1 MANNNMTTTQIEWRM
16 KKMAIGSSTHSSS
29 VLMEDIQSQFEQ
41 LKLRWESYP
50 NLVKS
55 TDYHQK
61 RETIRLVTEELY
73 LLSKRIDDNILFHK
87 TVIANSSIIADM
99 VVSLSLLETLYEMK
113 DVVEVYSRQCL

>member
-1 MANNNMTTTQIEWRM
+1 MADNMTTTQIEWRM
-16 KKMAIGSSTHSSS
+16 KKMAIGSSIHSSS
-29 VLMEDIQSQFEQ
+29 VLMKDIQSQFEQ
-41 LKLRWESYP
+41 LKLRWVYYP

-87 TVIANSSIIADM
+87 TIIANSSIIADM

>member
-1 MANNNMTTTQIEWRM
+1 MADNMTTTQIEWRM
-16 KKMAIGSSTHSSS
+16 KKMAIGSSIHSSS
-29 VLMEDIQSQFEQ
+29 VLMKDIQSQFEQ
-41 LKLRWESYP
+41 LKLRWESCP
-50 NLVKS
+50 NLVRS

-87 TVIANSSIIADM
+87 TIIANSSIIADM

>member
-1 MANNNMTTTQIEWRM
+1 MADNMTTIQIEWRM
-16 KKMAIGSSTHSSS
+16 KKMAIGSSIHSSS
-29 VLMEDIQSQFEQ
+29 VLMKDIQSQFEQ

>member
-1 MANNNMTTTQIEWRM
+1 MADNITTTQIEWRM
-16 KKMAIGSSTHSSS
+16 KKMAIGSSIHSSS
-29 VLMEDIQSQFEQ
+29 VSMKDIQGQFEQ

>member
-1 MANNNMTTTQIEWRM
+1 MADNMTTTQIEWRM
-16 KKMAIGSSTHSSS
+16 KKMAIGSSIHSSS
-29 VLMEDIQSQFEQ
+29 VLMKDIQSQFEQ
-41 LKLRWESYP
+41 LKLRWESCP

>member
-29 VLMEDIQSQFEQ
+29 VSMKDIQSQFEQ

-87 TVIANSSIIADM
+87 TMIANSSIIADM

-113 DVVEVYSRQCL
+113 DVVEVYSR

>member
-1 MANNNMTTTQIEWRM
+1 MADNMTTTQIEWRM
-16 KKMAIGSSTHSSS
+16 KKMAIGSSIHSSS
-29 VLMEDIQSQFEQ
+29 VLMKGIQSQFEQ

>member
-1 MANNNMTTTQIEWRM
+1 MADDMTTTQIEWRM
-16 KKMAIGSSTHSSS
+16 KKMAIGSSIHSSS
-29 VLMEDIQSQFEQ
+29 VLMKDIQNQFEQ

-61 RETIRLVTEELY
+61 RETIRLVTKELY

-113 DVVEVYSRQCL
+113 DVIEVYSRQCL

>member
-1 MANNNMTTTQIEWRM
+1 MADNMTTTQIEWRM
-16 KKMAIGSSTHSSS
+16 KKMAIGSSIHSSS

>member
-29 VLMEDIQSQFEQ
+29 VSMKDIQSQFEQ
-41 LKLRWESYP
+41 LKLRWGSYP

>member
-1 MANNNMTTTQIEWRM
+1 MADNMTTTQIEWRM
-16 KKMAIGSSTHSSS
+16 KKMAIGSSIHSSS
-29 VLMEDIQSQFEQ
+29 VLMKDIQSQFEQ
-41 LKLRWESYP
+41 LKLRWGSYP

-73 LLSKRIDDNILFHK
+73 LLSKRIDDSILFHK

>member
-16 KKMAIGSSTHSSS
+16 KKMAIGSSTHSSI
-29 VLMEDIQSQFEQ
+29 VLMKDIQSQFEQ

>member
-1 MANNNMTTTQIEWRM
+1 MADNMTTTQIEWRM
-16 KKMAIGSSTHSSS
+16 KKMAIGSSIHSSS
-29 VLMEDIQSQFEQ
+29 VLMKDIQSQFEQ
-41 LKLRWESYP
+41 LKLRWGSYP

-87 TVIANSSIIADM
+87 TIIANSSIIADM

>member
-1 MANNNMTTTQIEWRM
+1 MAGNMTTTQIEWRM
-16 KKMAIGSSTHSSS
+16 KKMAIGSSIHSSS
-29 VLMEDIQSQFEQ
+29 VLMKDIQSQFEQ

>member
-1 MANNNMTTTQIEWRM
+1 MADNMTTTQIEWRM

-29 VLMEDIQSQFEQ
+29 VLMKDIQSQFEQ

-61 RETIRLVTEELY
+61 RETIRLATEELY
-73 LLSKRIDDNILFHK
+73 LLSKKIDDSILFHK

-99 VVSLSLLETLYEMK
+99 IVSLSLLETLYEMK

>member
-1 MANNNMTTTQIEWRM
+1 MADNMTTTQIEWRM
-16 KKMAIGSSTHSSS
+16 KKMAIGSSIHSSS
-29 VLMEDIQSQFEQ
+29 VLMKDIQSQFEQ
-41 LKLRWESYP
+41 LKLRWESYS

>member
-1 MANNNMTTTQIEWRM
+1 MADNMTTTQIEWRM
-16 KKMAIGSSTHSSS
+16 KMMAIGSSIHSSS
-29 VLMEDIQSQFEQ
+29 VLMKDIQSQFEQ

>member
-1 MANNNMTTTQIEWRM
+1 MADNMTTTQIEWRM
-16 KKMAIGSSTHSSS
+16 KKMAIESSIHSSS
-29 VLMEDIQSQFEQ
+29 VLMKDIQSQFEQ

>member
-1 MANNNMTTTQIEWRM
+1 MADNMTTIQIEWRM
-16 KKMAIGSSTHSSS
+16 KKMAIGSSIHSSS
-29 VLMEDIQSQFEQ
+29 ALMKDIQSQFEQ

>member
-1 MANNNMTTTQIEWRM
+1 MADNMTTTQIEWRM
-16 KKMAIGSSTHSSS
+16 KKMAIGSSIHSSS

-113 DVVEVYSRQCL
+113 DVVEMYSRQCL